1 MHLIKNNK
9 ISMKLILLIS
19 IGVNLPF
26 ISVTHSAENLLAE
39 GLPKVEVATEQSIE
53 AVKDSDNTGV
63 TQAAGLKMSKN
74 NKTTDGNFAFAEE
87 EKKDKKTEK
96 AKSDNDNTFKP
107 TEAISEDL
115 AVSFP
120 VDI

>member
-1 MHLIKNNK
+1 
-9 ISMKLILLIS
+9 MKLILLIS